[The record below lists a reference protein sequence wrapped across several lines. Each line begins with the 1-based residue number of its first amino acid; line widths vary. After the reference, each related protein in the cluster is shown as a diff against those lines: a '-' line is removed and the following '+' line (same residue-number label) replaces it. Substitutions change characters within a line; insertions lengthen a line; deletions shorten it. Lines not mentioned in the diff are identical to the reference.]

1 MNDQPVMLEDLREE
15 LWREVQEHQE
25 ADHRLVHK
33 IIFWEAKSNEPK
45 SFRDAFTD
53 QEILKLAGLEH
64 VYTTWPVHDRDWLIA
79 TVDAIY
85 TEKEQI
91 WHPWSTKQHCTE

>member
-1 MNDQPVMLEDLREE
+1 MMLEDLREE

-53 QEILKLAGLEH
+53 QEILKLAGLEC
-64 VYTTWPVHDRDWLIA
+64 VYTVWPVHERDWLIA
-79 TVDAIY
+79 TVDTIY

-91 WHPWSTKQHCTE
+91 

>member
-1 MNDQPVMLEDLREE
+1 MLEDLREE
-15 LWREVQEHQE
+15 LWREVREHQE
-25 ADHRLVHK
+25 ADHRLVHR
-33 IIFWEAKSNEPK
+33 IIFWEARSNEPR

-53 QEILKLAGLEH
+53 QEILKLAGLEC
-64 VYTTWPVHDRDWLIA
+64 VYATWPVHDRDWLIA

-91 WHPWSTKQHCTE
+91 

>member
-1 MNDQPVMLEDLREE
+1 MNNQSVMLEDLREE
-15 LWREVQEHQE
+15 LWREVREHQE
-25 ADHRLVHK
+25 ADHRLVHR
-33 IIFWEAKSNEPK
+33 IIFWEARSNEPR

-53 QEILKLAGLEH
+53 QEILKLAGLEC
-64 VYTTWPVHDRDWLIA
+64 VYATWPVHDRDWLIA

-91 WHPWSTKQHCTE
+91 

>member
-15 LWREVQEHQE
+15 LWKEVQEHQE
-25 ADHRLVHK
+25 ADHRLVHR
-33 IIFWEAKSNEPK
+33 IIFWEAASNEPR

-53 QEILKLAGLEH
+53 REILKLAGLEC
-64 VYTTWPVHDRDWLIA
+64 VYTSWPVHERDWLIA

-85 TEKEQI
+85 TEKEQL
-91 WHPWSTKQHCTE
+91 